1 MIALLIALAAAFAK
15 IGVLTLGG
23 GMAMLPL
30 IRREML
36 VHGWMTE
43 IEFLEIL
50 GVSEVTPGPLA
61 VNAATF
67 VGWRVA
73 GLPGAAVA
81 TLSLVAPSLLCVVA
95 LGFLWRR
102 FSHHAATGRVLDVL
116 RPVVAALILAAAL
129 RLLQAALWPAA
140 QAAGGAVDWRAALVA
155 GAVCAA
161 VLHGRV
167 SPVAALL
174 GGSLA
179 GAWLCG

>member
-1 MIALLIALAAAFAK
+1 MLTPLALLAAAFAK

-43 IEFLEIL
+43 SEFLEIL
-50 GVSEVTPGPLA
+50 GISEVTPGPLA

-73 GLPGAAVA
+73 SLPGAAVA
-81 TLSLVAPSLLCVVA
+81 TLSLMAPSLLCVVA

-102 FSHHAATGRVLDVL
+102 FSRHAATGRILSVL

-140 QAAGGAVDWRAALVA
+140 NGAGGAFDWRGALVA
-155 GAVCAA
+155 GAVGAV

-167 SPVAALL
+167 SPVLALL

>member
-1 MIALLIALAAAFAK
+1 MIAHLIALAAAFAK

-36 VHGWMTE
+36 VHGWMTDM
-43 IEFLEIL
+43 EFLEIL

-81 TLSLVAPSLLCVVA
+81 TLSLMAPSLLCVVL
-95 LGFLWRR
+95 LGFVWRR
-102 FSHHAATGRVLDVL
+102 FSRHAATGRVLAVL

-129 RLLQAALWPAA
+129 RLLQAALWPGASG
-140 QAAGGAVDWRAALVA
+140 AGGTADWWATLVA

-161 VLHGRV
+161 VAHGRV

-174 GGSLA
+174 GGSLV